1 MIGRW
6 RIAGRALVA
15 LAAVGLVLATA
26 SGADARDS
34 RHGGVW
40 RRGGGGGWHGGG
52 RPVFHHHPHFHSF
65 VFVGAG
71 FGYPGYYYAGYP
83 PYYGPPAYL
92 PPPVYVSKD
101 DCYNT
106 VPRSPGVADLYT
118 CGGQYVG
125 PISVP

>member
-1 MIGRW
+1 MIRRG
-6 RIAGRALVA
+6 RIATRALVI
-15 LAAVGLVLATA
+15 LAAVGLVLASA
-26 SGADARDS
+26 AGADARD
-34 RHGGVW
+34 RRGGGW
-40 RRGGGGGWHGGG
+40 HRGGGGGGG
-52 RPVFHHHPHFHSF
+52 RSAVFVHRPHFHSF

-71 FGYPGYYYAGYP
+71 FGAAYPYYYP
-83 PYYGPPAYL
+83 PYYAAPAYL

-125 PISVP
+125 PIAVP

>member
-1 MIGRW
+1 MIGRG

-15 LAAVGLVLATA
+15 VAAIGLVLAAA
-26 SGADARDS
+26 SDADARDNRS
-34 RHGGVW
+34 GGW
-40 RRGGGGGWHGGG
+40 RRSGGGWHGGA

-83 PYYGPPAYL
+83 PYYAPPAYL

-106 VPRSPGVADLYT
+106 VPRGPGVADLYT

>member
-1 MIGRW
+1 MIER
-6 RIAGRALVA
+6 RRTLGRALVI
-15 LAAVGLVLATA
+15 LAAIGVVLATA
-26 SGADARDS
+26 AGAEARDH
-34 RHGGVW
+34 RGGGW
-40 RRGGGGGWHGGG
+40 RRGGSSHGSGG
-52 RPVFHHHPHFHSF
+52 RVAVFHHHPHFHSF

-71 FGYPGYYYAGYP
+71 FGAAYPDYYP
-83 PYYGPPAYL
+83 PYYAAPATL